1 MQTDGDMLKEGLCM
15 YGLLKTANVTR
26 RRGLG
31 DELREIGRGQIT
43 KAFVDHSKW
52 FGLNSEYN
60 RWLPEN

>member
-1 MQTDGDMLKEGLCM
+1 M

-26 RRGLG
+26 GRGLG

-60 RWLPEN
+60 RWLPES